1 MKARY
6 KSIVVEDVRTIQEHE
21 LIEESALNEVLRTR
35 LLQKLRK
42 HAQVWGPYFLIRHAL
57 GIRKIHK

>member
-35 LLQKLRK
+35 LLQK
-42 HAQVWGPYFLIRHAL
+42 
-57 GIRKIHK
+57 